1 MKRSFLI
8 KNACLLFLAIASV
21 FTTTHA
27 QEKFGGLALYTVRD
41 NMNSDLESTLQA
53 VSDAGYSYV
62 EAAGYSEGKF
72 YGMEP
77 AKFEELLLSKGLRPI
92 STHQRV
98 VAMEE
103 ADAMI
108 AAVKAAGF
116 KYFVVPTPPRSLVN
130 VDRETRTMK
139 MAGTLDDFAD
149 FLTELGKK
157 CEREGI
163 QLLYHNH
170 DMELKPDENGVKPL
184 DFLLEHTDPKYVN
197 FQMDLFWMTRA
208 KADPIAYFEK
218 YPGRF
223 KSWHVKDMDQQDR
236 FAPVGKGKIDFKRIL
251 AQKNKSG
258 MQYFFVEQDRTFDG
272 LEPLEAIKISHDGL
286 KAYGFDKKST
296 K

>member
-1 MKRSFLI
+1 MIGTSFI
-8 KNACLLFLAIASV
+8 KTYWLMALLVTAV
-21 FTTTHA
+21 FTKMDA
-27 QEKFGGLALYTVRD
+27 QQNFGGLALYTLRD
-41 NMNSDLESTLQA
+41 NMESDVEATLQEVA
-53 VSDAGYSYV
+53 DVGYGYV

-77 AKFEELLLSKGLRPI
+77 ADFKELLSSKGLKPI

-98 VAMEE
+98 TEMEE
-103 ADAMI
+103 TDAMV
-108 AAVKAAGF
+108 AAVKEAGF
-116 KYFVVPTPPRSLVN
+116 KYFVVPSPPRSLVE

-139 MAGTLDDFAD
+139 MKGTLDDFVD

-157 CEREGI
+157 CEMEGI

-184 DFLLEHTDPKYVN
+184 DYLLEHTDPKYVN

-208 KADPIAYFEK
+208 DADPVAYFEK

-251 AQKNKSG
+251 ANKNKSG
-258 MQYFFVEQDRTFDG
+258 MQYFFVEQDRVFDG
-272 LEPLEAIKISHDGL
+272 LKPLEAIRISHKGL
-286 KAYGFDKKST
+286 QNIGFDKILE
-296 K
+296 